1 MRKKNERIRTKHRR
15 KELSLRDREI
25 KGPLRRPQRC
35 KTYTIEAP
43 KEKPSEIKKR
53 QIKPKNLRPLQR
65 KIYEINK
72 KADKKKMLKGVSKV
86 VDELD
91 RTPKLKRL

>member
-1 MRKKNERIRTKHRR
+1 MILCASSASMEKS
-15 KELSLRDREI
+15 ELSIEERSFLYEIGKI
-25 KGPLRRPQRC
+25 KGPLRRPQRYE
-35 KTYTIEAP
+35 TYTIEAP

-86 VDELD
+86 VDEL
-91 RTPKLKRL
+91 